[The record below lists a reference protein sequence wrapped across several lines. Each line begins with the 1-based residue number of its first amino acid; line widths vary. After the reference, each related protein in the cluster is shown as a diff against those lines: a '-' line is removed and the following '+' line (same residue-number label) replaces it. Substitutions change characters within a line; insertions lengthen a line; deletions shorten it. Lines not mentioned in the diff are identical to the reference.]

1 MLRKLVLLGAAA
13 CLPACLLADFSYDE
27 STKITGGALAGMMKF
42 AGAFSKA
49 AREPLQSTVAVKG
62 NRMLHGN
69 KDRATVIDLDAE
81 TITEI
86 NFQKKTYYVMTFA
99 EMKQRMEQAMEQ
111 AKSQKPDA
119 NANANPKSDPNVST
133 NFKMDVKDT
142 GQTRQIAGFDARE
155 RILTMS
161 MDATDQQTGNQGGMQ
176 IVNDM
181 WIAPHVTGYE
191 EIREFHIRMA
201 KKLSWAPDM
210 GGMFAARPD
219 LARAMAT
226 ASKET
231 AKLSG
236 VPVLV
241 MMKMTPTSNGQPVTN
256 PSGSDTQS
264 TPQQQ
269 SKPSSPSLGDAL
281 SGKLGGFGG
290 FGRKK
295 KQQDPPADSSQSS
308 ATPAQGADSSGTL
321 METTTEMS
329 NFSSGPV
336 DPSRFSTPGGFKKVE
351 PEMNRRQRQ

>member
-1 MLRKLVLLGAAA
+1 
-13 CLPACLLADFSYDE
+13 
-27 STKITGGALAGMMKF
+27 MMKF

-49 AREPLQSTVAVKG
+49 AREPLLSTVAVKG

-99 EMKQRMEQAMEQ
+99 QMKQRMEQAMQQ
-111 AKSQKPDA
+111 ATTQKPDA
-119 NANANPKSDPNVST
+119 SANANPKSDANVST
-133 NFKMDVKDT
+133 DFKMEVKDT
-142 GQTRQIAGFDARE
+142 GQTKQLAGFDARE
-155 RILTMS
+155 RILTLS

-176 IVNDM
+176 VVSDM

-201 KKLSWAPDM
+201 KKLNWAPDM

-219 LARAMAT
+219 LARAMA
-226 ASKET
+226 AAGKET
-231 AKLSG
+231 AKLDG

-241 MMKMTPTSNGQPVTN
+241 MMKMTPTSNGQPVTSA
-256 PSGSDTQS
+256 SGSDAQS
-264 TPQQQ
+264 TPPQ
-269 SKPSSPSLGDAL
+269 SKPASPSLGDAL
-281 SGKLGGFGG
+281 SGKLGGLGG
-290 FGRKK
+290 FGHKK
-295 KQQDPPADSSQSS
+295 KQDPPPDSSPSG
-308 ATPAQGADSSGTL
+308 AAPAQGADSSGTL

-336 DPSRFSTPGGFKKVE
+336 DPSRFSAPGGFKQVE